1 MENTTVSGS
10 SDVAQQTDT
19 EITSENVEIKQ
30 KIPSAVELVQYE
42 AEHLE
47 QDQNL
52 HNGEVQTLDQQLH
65 MEGEETPDM
74 TEDQNMEKKGVGDE
88 ELSETVE
95 HNGDSF
101 HQTEQIPDLLQ
112 ETQPMQ
118 ESSAQSSI
126 LTEEDNQS
134 QEDQDTDLQR
144 ISEQTLE
151 KQISSDDSS
160 ATATVKVML
169 TPDGQVIT
177 VAFSIGKSIEHL
189 KNYFASQM
197 KLPEAVIR
205 IMYEGRIVEDSET
218 LVDLG
223 IRPHGMIQLDMQS
236 TDPENYPIKAMKF
249 QHEYSMPDVITV
261 RVQTGDESYQDIAVE
276 IERLN
281 YCKPYLGGY
290 RHKVTGVVFHHAG
303 TQTLPKKRPVKDTVV
318 FCRDTQ
324 TVFEKN
330 KTQQSRNT
338 MGTQMTKIGCYVK
351 NITDKLIEPKK
362 YVTADEFHA
371 RRLKAVITM
380 QTYFRRFHAKG
391 VVQQLREERRLRLEW
406 EEKEELRKIK
416 EKKERLRKEYERRM
430 NPKSKEDFE
439 LLYHALE
446 LWRKEEVERINQIY
460 TGAERKAALCALLEQ
475 ETQLI
480 SSIGRHKID
489 AGEENQQKA
498 IQDLLNKC
506 CEPKRW
512 KAFDGKTT
520 EMDTQYTIRAREL
533 HNIYNSINTK
543 YFTRDER
550 LDALL
555 TLKHTVKEHDCRLT
569 QEIVELI
576 DREADL
582 LMRGVQNC
590 NLEGLR
596 KRIST
601 LFLQYIKTPTFNPE
615 IARLLK
621 IPEDSTVFRKNI
633 YFCPSCKSYLRSTEF
648 SLSANARTIGRCR
661 KCSKLD
667 NEARQREEFTKY
679 KMLLKQLKK
688 SEADYGDD
696 AKIAFLLQQEDLQYL
711 VENIWGSNSALSACD
726 DLYELVIVRWN
737 KYYEWSPWN
746 CILLT
751 KEEAAA
757 HLNLANADQ
766 AYGIVF
772 IRKIKH
778 RHSLAKNYFSQI
790 PEMAPFLHRERSDQM
805 STVNDLVISKPIA
818 ASLQV

>member
-1 MENTTVSGS
+1 METTTIPGS
-10 SDVAQQTDT
+10 SDVAQQTDVEVTT
-19 EITSENVEIKQ
+19 ENSEIKQ
-30 KIPSAVELVQYE
+30 VHEDEDQNLIHQDQDQNLTHQELNQNFIHQEQNHNLMHQEQDYNLI
-42 AEHLE
+42 HQE

-52 HNGEVQTLDQQLH
+52 DLENGEVQNPAQESH
-65 MEGEETPDM
+65 MESEETPDIL
-74 TEDQNMEKKGVGDE
+74 EDQDMEKNKSDLRDQ
-88 ELSETVE
+88 ELSGTIQQD
-95 HNGDSF
+95 GDSS
-101 HQTEQIPDLLQ
+101 HQTEVGAELLQ
-112 ETQPMQ
+112 DIHQMQ
-118 ESSAQSSI
+118 ESTAPSSV
-126 LTEEDNQS
+126 LTDKDRHSPEE
-134 QEDQDTDLQR
+134 QDTGLLR
-144 ISEQTLE
+144 FSENNLE
-151 KQISSDDSS
+151 KKIDLDDSC

-197 KLPEAVIR
+197 KIPEAVIR
-205 IMYEGRIVEDSET
+205 ITFEGRIVEDGET

-236 TDPENYPIKAMKF
+236 MDPENYPIKAVKL

-281 YCKPYLGGY
+281 YRKPYLGGY
-290 RHKVTGVVFHHAG
+290 RHKVTGALFHHAG
-303 TQTLPKKRPVKDTVV
+303 TQTVPKKRPEKDIVV

-324 TVFEKN
+324 TIFEKN
-330 KTQQSRNT
+330 KLQQSRNT
-338 MGTQMTKIGCYVK
+338 MGTQMTKIGCYVA
-351 NITDKLIEPKK
+351 NVTDKLLEPKK
-362 YVTADEFHA
+362 YITADEFHA
-371 RRLKAVITM
+371 RRLKAVITI

-391 VVQQLREERRLRLEW
+391 VVQQLREERKLRLEW
-406 EEKEELRKIK
+406 EEKEELRKRK
-416 EKKERLRKEYERRM
+416 EKEERLRKEYERRM
-430 NPKSKEDFE
+430 NPKNKEDFE

-446 LWRKEEVERINQIY
+446 LWRKEEVEKINQIY

-498 IQDLLNKC
+498 IQNLLNKC
-506 CEPKRW
+506 SEPKRW

-520 EMDTQYTIRAREL
+520 EMDTQFTIRAREL
-533 HNIYNSINTK
+533 RDIYNSINTK
-543 YFTRDER
+543 YFTQDER

-555 TLKHTVKEHDCRLT
+555 TLKQTVKEHDCKLT

-582 LMRGVQNC
+582 LMRKVQNC

-615 IARLLK
+615 VSRLLK
-621 IPEDSTVFRKNI
+621 VPQDSAVFRKNI
-633 YFCPSCKSYLRSTEF
+633 YFCPSCKSYLPSTEF
-648 SLSANARTIGRCR
+648 SLSANARTTGRCR

-679 KMLLKQLKK
+679 KLLLKQLKK
-688 SEADYGDD
+688 SEAEYKDD
-696 AKIAFLLQQEDLQYL
+696 AKIAFLLQVRFELQ
-711 VENIWGSNSALSACD
+711 
-726 DLYELVIVRWN
+726 R
-737 KYYEWSPWN
+737 
-746 CILLT
+746 
-751 KEEAAA
+751 
-757 HLNLANADQ
+757 
-766 AYGIVF
+766 F
-772 IRKIKH
+772 
-778 RHSLAKNYFSQI
+778 LAKKYAF
-790 PEMAPFLHRERSDQM
+790 
-805 STVNDLVISKPIA
+805 
-818 ASLQV
+818 